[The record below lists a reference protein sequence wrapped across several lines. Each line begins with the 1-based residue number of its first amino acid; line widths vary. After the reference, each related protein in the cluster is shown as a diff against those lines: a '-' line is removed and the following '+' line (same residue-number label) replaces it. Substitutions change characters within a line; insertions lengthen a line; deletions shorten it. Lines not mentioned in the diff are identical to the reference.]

1 MLVRE
6 LMVPKPPVMTPD
18 TTLPEALSLMKEK
31 GVRRFPV
38 VNASGHLVGIVSQT
52 DLHNAAPSQATLL
65 SFWEI
70 PTLLGKITVNMV
82 MVKDVATTTADAPVE
97 DAAKI
102 MADRHISCLPVM
114 DGRTVVGLINQSDL
128 FRAFMEQLGA
138 RRKGVRIWARTSD
151 QKGTVAK
158 IASAITS
165 VSGDIVGLGFQEVT
179 DVKGSRWEITVKV
192 GDVPKDKLVA
202 ALKPYLV
209 EILDVRES

>member
-1 MLVRE
+1 
-6 LMVPKPPVMTPD
+6 
-18 TTLPEALSLMKEK
+18 MKEK
-31 GVRRFPV
+31 GVRRMPV

-82 MVKDVATTTADAPVE
+82 MVKDVATTTEDTPVE
-97 DAAKI
+97 DVARI
-102 MADRHISCLPVM
+102 MADRNISCLPVM
-114 DGRTVVGLINQSDL
+114 DGRTVVGLVNQADV
-128 FRAFMEQLGA
+128 FRAFMEQLGC
-138 RRKGVRIWARTSD
+138 RRHGVRVWARTSD

-179 DVKGSRWEITVKV
+179 DAKGSRWEITVKV
-192 GDVPKDKLVA
+192 ADVSKDKLVA
-202 ALKPYLV
+202 ALKPHLV